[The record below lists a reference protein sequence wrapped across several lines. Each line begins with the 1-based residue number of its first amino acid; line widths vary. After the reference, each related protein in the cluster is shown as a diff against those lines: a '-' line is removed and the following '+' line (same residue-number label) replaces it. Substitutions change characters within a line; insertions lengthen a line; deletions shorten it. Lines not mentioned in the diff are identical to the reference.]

1 MNEVARSFNRFY
13 LQIEIATVTHMQ
25 EIDLVPS
32 RHSLAHILA
41 ATIQKIWPQA
51 QFGVGP
57 TTEDGF
63 YYDIKI
69 PDYTL
74 TEDDLHQIESG
85 MQELIKKDI
94 RFEQFDMSI
103 DDAVQWAKDNH
114 QPYKEELLN
123 DLRRTGTTVA
133 RDLNPEEMGLDI
145 TEDSKINKVSFYRT
159 GNFVDLCKG
168 PHVASTSKVGAF
180 KLLRVSG
187 AYWRGDIHK
196 DQLQRVYGVAFS
208 SENELKTYL
217 KNIDKARENDH
228 RKLGQELDLFLI
240 SDLVGAGLPL
250 FTPRGTVLRN
260 QLLSFSEELQKAGG
274 YEQVWSPHITK
285 IDLYKKSGH
294 YEKYPERFEV
304 KSVESDDNFMLKPM
318 NCPHVIQIFASRPRS
333 YRDMPQR
340 YMETT
345 TMYRDEKS
353 GELHGLSRV
362 RSLTQD
368 DSHAFVRPD
377 QIKEEFRSII
387 GMVKQMYTVLDM
399 PLIVDLSFRDDSNQ
413 YFGDRKLWEDA
424 EKTIENIAKEEKLEY
439 KVVKG
444 EAAFY
449 GPKIDIHVRD
459 GLGRKW
465 QCATIQLDY
474 VQPERFK
481 LVYTDNDGTL
491 KRPVMIH
498 KAILGSIERFLS
510 VYIEHTGGK
519 FPVWLSPEQIRLIT
533 LNQEE
538 AVLQYAEEIVTEA
551 KKLDLRIAIDND
563 NESVGKRIRNAEL
576 MKIPYILVI
585 GPKELASGEVIPR
598 IRSDMLVQD
607 RKETLSI
614 DNFLKTVANEAR
626 SRVTH
631 SSL

>member
-1 MNEVARSFNRFY
+1 LNEVARSFNRFY

-145 TEDSKINKVSFYRT
+145 TEDSKINKVSFYKT

-377 QIKEEFRSII
+377 QIKDEFRSII